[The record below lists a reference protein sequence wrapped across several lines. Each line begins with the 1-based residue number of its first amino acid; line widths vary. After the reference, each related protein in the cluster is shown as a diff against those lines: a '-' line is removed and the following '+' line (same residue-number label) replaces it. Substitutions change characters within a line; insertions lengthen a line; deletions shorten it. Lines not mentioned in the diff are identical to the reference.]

1 MGSWQKW
8 SMKIVIQLN
17 ICTRFLS
24 ILIHHLILP
33 TRYSSTCK
41 IKPIFSPFLSFMS
54 LKCWDISKQIQIEL
68 HIDNLFQFH
77 IIGFG
82 VKKSSRWL
90 HYNSKYMNLW
100 CMYHY
105 FIHITFLLYHIA
117 KTDIIPKVYI
127 KHQIW
132 CHISIMDKFFSI
144 YFLPITH
151 NKSSTIGSNST
162 LEK

>member
-1 MGSWQKW
+1 
-8 SMKIVIQLN
+8 MKEAKMEHEFRNTIKYLY
-17 ICTRFLS
+17 TF
-24 ILIHHLILP
+24 LIHSYTSFDPTNKIFPPHAKYNPYLVHFYLLCLYNYIHLLC
-33 TRYSSTCK
+33 R
-41 IKPIFSPFLSFMS
+41 
-54 LKCWDISKQIQIEL
+54 DISKQIQIEL

-82 VKKSSRWL
+82 VKTSSRWL

-151 NKSSTIGSNST
+151 NKSST
-162 LEK
+162 LRK